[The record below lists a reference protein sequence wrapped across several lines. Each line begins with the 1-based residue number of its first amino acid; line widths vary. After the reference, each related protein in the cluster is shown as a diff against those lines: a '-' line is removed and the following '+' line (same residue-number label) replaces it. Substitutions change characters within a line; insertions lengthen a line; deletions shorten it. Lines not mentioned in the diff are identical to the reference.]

1 MNEHD
6 GIKEWTRARRFR
18 VLHQGWEC
26 DPWGWVATR
35 PDGASTVLLTDH
47 GVLFEAALEDLQELL
62 QQYEQ
67 AITETHEAMTM
78 VGWPIDQGNEPA

>member
-1 MNEHD
+1 MNELD
-6 GIKEWTRARRFR
+6 GIEEWPRVRRFP

-47 GVLFEAALEDLQELL
+47 GVLFEATPEDLQELL
-62 QQYEQ
+62 RQYDQ
-67 AITETHEAMTM
+67 AITETHAAMAM
-78 VGWPIDQGNEPA
+78 VGWPIGGGNEPA